1 MGLIVPST
9 NSVMEP
15 DLYQHLPPGV
25 TLHTARMLLQGGV
38 TIEAEER
45 MLDEYLPKSAQEIS
59 TMRPDVVVFGCT
71 SAGAL
76 RGPAYEQG
84 LAQQLSQATGAPAIT
99 IMGAVVEELN
109 RLAARR
115 VAVLTPYS
123 QEVNET
129 IQRSLE
135 ASGFDV
141 VYLAGM
147 DLPTAFGIADVLP
160 EQVVDYAREHLQGVE
175 ADCLF
180 VSCANLR
187 SLEAIEGLRAVADMP
202 VITSNQAVLE
212 SVRRVLAL
220 QHHDLAVVA
229 APEG

>member
-1 MGLIVPST
+1 
-9 NSVMEP
+9 
-15 DLYQHLPPGV
+15 
-25 TLHTARMLLQGGV
+25 
-38 TIEAEER
+38 
-45 MLDEYLPKSAQEIS
+45 
-59 TMRPDVVVFGCT
+59 
-71 SAGAL
+71 
-76 RGPAYEQG
+76 
-84 LAQQLSQATGAPAIT
+84 
-99 IMGAVVEELN
+99 VVEELN

-115 VAVLTPYS
+115 VAVLSPYS

-141 VYLAGM
+141 VYTAGM
-147 DLPTAFGIADVLP
+147 DLPSAFGIADVLP

-229 APEG
+229 GPEG

>member
-1 MGLIVPST
+1 
-9 NSVMEP
+9 MEP

-84 LAQQLSQATGAPAIT
+84 LAQQLSQTTGAPAIT

-115 VAVLTPYS
+115 VAVLSPYS

-147 DLPTAFGIADVLP
+147 DLPSAFGIADVSP
-160 EQVVDYAREHLQGVE
+160 EQVVDYAGEHLQGVE

-187 SLEAIEGLRAVADMP
+187 SLEAIEDLRAVAGMS

-212 SVRRVLAL
+212 SVKRVLEI
-220 QHHDLAVVA
+220 QHHDMAIAA

>member
-1 MGLIVPST
+1 
-9 NSVMEP
+9 MEP

-84 LAQQLSQATGAPAIT
+84 LAQQLSQTTGAPAIT

-109 RLAARR
+109 RLDARR
-115 VAVLTPYS
+115 VAVLSPYS

-147 DLPTAFGIADVLP
+147 DLPSAFGIADVSP
-160 EQVVDYAREHLQGVE
+160 EQVVDYARKHLQGVE

-212 SVRRVLAL
+212 SVKRVLEI
-220 QHHDLAVVA
+220 QHHDMAIAA